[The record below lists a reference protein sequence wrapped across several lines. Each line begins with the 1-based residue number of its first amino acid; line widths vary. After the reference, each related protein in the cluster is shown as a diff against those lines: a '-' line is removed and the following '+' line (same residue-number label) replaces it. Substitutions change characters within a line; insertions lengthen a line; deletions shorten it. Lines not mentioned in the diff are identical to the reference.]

1 MMDRREIS
9 RRTVLQGGAALAG
22 LALLGS
28 KLPALA
34 SPGQAT
40 RESSP
45 WPAQVALTFPTR
57 PGEEV
62 LPWLDQPAP
71 NPVPDILGTPLRW
84 EDLDSWTTPND
95 EFFTVKHFNLPA
107 IDAAAWNLEIHGFVQ
122 RPTTLALDNLKARE
136 NRDVAFTLECS
147 GNHGLPFAWG
157 LVGNAIWTGTP
168 LASILQEAGVL
179 PDGREVVFW
188 GTDLGPQEVNGVEY
202 IEQFARS
209 MSLAEAMDPRNILCW
224 GMNGEALPP
233 EHGGPVRLIAPGW
246 YGIANVK
253 WLSRIEILDRPYEGR
268 FMAREYVTI
277 RNEERNGQTL
287 ARFTSVGYD
296 RLKSVPAK
304 VTRLG
309 GQYRIIGVAYGA
321 PIARVDVRI
330 DDGAWIE
337 ARLEHHDDSEH
348 SWEIWS
354 LDWDQPSAGEHT
366 VTSRAI
372 DTAGNIQPAMDDPWI
387 ANKLTFWESNGQITR
402 RVNTGAQ
409 HFPETDHTVGG
420 TFLTFWQQHGGLATF
435 GYPITEEF
443 DEQSLVDGQTR
454 RVQYFERQ
462 RFELH
467 PENAAPYNV
476 LLGLLGLEVLE
487 GMTPHPRA
495 QPRDGGV
502 CDYHAP
508 TGHNA
513 CGRFREVWQAGGLMI
528 YGYPL
533 TEEFEENGLTV
544 QYFERARF
552 EHHPGNQPPYDV
564 LLGLLGYEALEARY
578 GGDLPPGA
586 V

>member
-1 MMDRREIS
+1 MERREIS

-22 LALLGS
+22 LALLRSQLPGMASGS
-28 KLPALA
+28 QSTLERVA
-34 SPGQAT
+34 
-40 RESSP
+40 
-45 WPAQVALTFPTR
+45 WPAQVALGFPTR

-71 NPVPDILGTPLRW
+71 NPVPDILGNPLKW
-84 EDLDSWTTPND
+84 EELDSWITPND
-95 EFFTVKHFNLPA
+95 EFFTVKHYNLPA
-107 IDAAAWNLEIHGFVQ
+107 IDPAAWRLEIHGLVE
-122 RPTTLALDNLKARE
+122 RPMTISLDDLKAGTSG
-136 NRDVAFTLECS
+136 DVPFTLECA
-147 GNHGLPFAWG
+147 GNHGLPFLTG

-168 LASILQEAGVL
+168 LAALLYEAGML
-179 PDGREVVFW
+179 AEGREVVFW

-202 IEQFARS
+202 TEQFARS

-224 GMNGEALPP
+224 GMNGEPLPP

-246 YGIANVK
+246 YGVANVK
-253 WLSRIEILDRPYEGR
+253 WLQRIEILDRPYEGR

-277 RNEERNGQTL
+277 REEERDGQQL

-304 VTRLG
+304 VTRLD
-309 GQYRIIGVAYGA
+309 GQHRIIGVAYGA
-321 PIARVDVRI
+321 PIARVEVRV
-330 DDGAWIE
+330 DNGAWVEATIE
-337 ARLEHHDDSEH
+337 EHGDTEH
-348 SWEIWS
+348 TWVIWC
-354 LDWDQPSAGEHT
+354 LDWNQPSAGEHT
-366 VTSRAI
+366 ITSRAT
-372 DTAGNIQPAMDDPWI
+372 DSAGNIQPTMDDPWI

-402 RVNTGAQ
+402 RVNTGARS
-409 HFPETDHTVGG
+409 FPETGHTLAGE
-420 TFLTFWQQHGGLATF
+420 FLTFWQQHGGLATF

-443 DEQSLVDGQTR
+443 DEESLIDGQTY

-467 PENAAPYNV
+467 PENQPPYNV
-476 LLGLLGLEVLE
+476 LLGLLGVEAME

-495 QPRDGGV
+495 QQQDGGV

-513 CGRFREVWQAGGLMI
+513 CGRFREVWQAGGLMV

-533 TEEFEENGLTV
+533 TEEIEEDGMTV

-552 EHHPGNQPPYDV
+552 EHHPGNPAPYDV

-586 V
+586 S